1 MTELKPCPFCGGAPE
16 LDSQQAY
23 RALSSGKVGTR
34 FVIYCTSCNADMGF
48 CREDIESCNQE
59 GAEQEIVTAWN
70 TRVAPRTDG
79 DDGELVDWLKA
90 IAMRQEHDHPFKV
103 IGQAAARI
111 TALSAEVE
119 RLTEAYNR
127 LGGTALA
134 EVAKWATESGR
145 KDAKIDALLADLQ
158 TIRRQALGAKP

>member
-1 MTELKPCPFCGGAPE
+1 MERVSLLEDG
-16 LDSQQAY
+16 
-23 RALSSGKVGTR
+23 
-34 FVIYCTSCNADMGF
+34 NAWPSTIKLINDLA
-48 CREDIESCNQE
+48 D
-59 GAEQEIVTAWN
+59 
-70 TRVAPRTDG
+70 
-79 DDGELVDWLKA
+79 
-90 IAMRQEHDHPFKV
+90 
-103 IGQAAARI
+103 RI